1 MIHLTKK
8 TTIMKS
14 RTIIVLYLI
23 LFLTGM
29 AITGFSQGIT
39 NSGGYITGSST
50 NYLKVSGSGDMT
62 LSATTADQTTLG
74 HLNVDFTGSGTYK
87 LTIPQNSYVSIDGNL
102 TLADSLLMQANSSS
116 NMASLITNGTVS
128 GAYAIVEQH
137 LSADQWHMV
146 SSPVTSAVS
155 SVYTGIYLYKWNEP
169 DSTWAFIT
177 STTEALTVTRGYHAY
192 SASAISSPTDVEFT
206 GLLNTGNQTV
216 SSLTYNSGSDK
227 GDGWN
232 EIGNPFPSAIEWNSS
247 WTKSNIDNTIY
258 MYDGTQYKTW
268 NYTLPA
274 PSNSLPNGEIPPTQG
289 FWVKANASS
298 PSLTIPN
305 SERIHSS
312 NTFYKGGEDIQDIIT
327 LNIEGNGYSDQMS
340 VGMYANATNNFDGN
354 YDAYKLM
361 GIDAAPQLYSW
372 DTDNQ
377 YAINLLE
384 ESIDNRKV
392 YVGLR
397 TGAEGDY
404 FIDFS
409 GISNFDPSVEIY
421 LEDMISG
428 DMINIREI
436 DTYTFYAEEGIADER
451 FILHFNPETTGIN
464 SGDQQSQISI
474 YSFDKTVCINY
485 QNSTPATYHI
495 YDLLGKEILQGQIA
509 PDQLNKFRINK
520 DKGYYIVK
528 VITNG
533 ELKTQKVFIN

>member
-1 MIHLTKK
+1 
-8 TTIMKS
+8 MKS

-29 AITGFSQGIT
+29 AITGFPQGIT

-74 HLNVDFTGSGTYK
+74 HLSVDFTGSGTYK
-87 LTIPQNSYVSIDGNL
+87 LTIPHDSYVTIDGNL
-102 TLADSLLMQANSSS
+102 SLADSLLLQANSSS
-116 NMASLITNGTVS
+116 NMASLITNGTVT

-146 SSPVTSAVS
+146 SSPVASAVS
-155 SVYTGIYLYKWNEP
+155 GVYTGIYLYKWNEP

-192 SASAISSPTDVEFT
+192 SASSISSPTDVEFT
-206 GLLNTGNQTV
+206 GLLNTGNHTV
-216 SSLTYNSGSDK
+216 SSLTYNSGSNK

-289 FWVKANASS
+289 FWVKANASN

-312 NTFYKGGEDIQDIIT
+312 NTLYKGGEEIQNIIS
-327 LNIEGNGYSDQMS
+327 LNIEGNGYSDKMS
-340 VGMYANATNNFDGN
+340 VGMFANATNDFDGN
-354 YDAYKLM
+354 YDAYKLL
-361 GIDAAPQLYSW
+361 GIEAAPQLYSW
-372 DTDNQ
+372 DLNHQ
-377 YAINLLE
+377 YAVNLLA
-384 ESIDNRKV
+384 ESIDNCEV
-392 YVGLR
+392 LLGLR
-397 TGAEGDY
+397 TGTAEEYTISFD
-404 FIDFS
+404 
-409 GISNFDPSVEIY
+409 GIANFDQSVEIY
-421 LEDMISG
+421 LEDKASG
-428 DMINIREI
+428 EMINIRE
-436 DTYTFYAEEGIADER
+436 TEFYNFYTEEGTDEGR

-464 SGDQQSQISI
+464 PLNSNNSISI
-474 YSFDKTVCINY
+474 YSFDKTICINY
-485 QNSTPATYHI
+485 QHSIPATMHV
-495 YDLLGKEILQGQIA
+495 YDLLGKEILQSNVA
-509 PDQLNKFRINK
+509 SNQLNKFNIDS

-528 VITNG
+528 VISNG